1 MEKRSVIKKF
11 VGDKAFYKMV
21 LAVAVPILVQN
32 GISQFVNLLD
42 NLMVGAIGTEQM
54 SGVSICNQLLFVF
67 NLCIFGGHA
76 GAGIYGAQY
85 YGKGDNEG
93 VRQVFRFKLWTSLL
107 LTAVGLVVLG
117 FFREPLISLFLHE
130 GSEQGDLAATLAYG
144 MDYMKVM
151 LFGLLPFALSQTYS
165 STLRET
171 QQPMLPMK
179 AGIAAVLVNLVGNY
193 ILIYGKFGAPEMGV
207 MGAAVATVISRFVE
221 LGIIVIACHKQE
233 KKYAFAK
240 GLYKTLLVPGALA
253 LALFRKGLPLMINE
267 ALWSGGQTFM
277 TQLYSRRGLAVVAA
291 LNISGTVSNL
301 FFIAFLAMGN
311 ATGIV
316 VGNLLGAGKLA
327 EAKETNTRMTAFSV
341 FCCVVLGVLLLA
353 TAGLFPML
361 YNTTEEVRTLAAFFL
376 QIVAVCMPMF
386 AYTNNNY
393 FTLRSGGLV
402 KMTILF
408 DCGYVWLLC
417 IPVTYLLTVHSS
429 LDIVPVYAVV
439 QGMEIIKVMLGYYFV
454 KQGRWLRTLVEA

>member
-1 MEKRSVIKKF
+1 MEKRVFLKRY

-21 LAVAVPILVQN
+21 LAVAIPILVQN

-67 NLCIFGGHA
+67 NLCIFGGYA

-85 YGKGDNEG
+85 YGRGDTEG
-93 VRQVFRFKLWTSLL
+93 VRQVFRFKLWTGLL

-130 GSEQGDLAATLAYG
+130 GSEQGDLVATLNYG
-144 MDYMKVM
+144 LDYMQVM
-151 LFGLLPFALSQTYS
+151 LFGLLPFALSQAYS

-193 ILIYGKFGAPEMGV
+193 ILIYGKFGAPALGV
-207 MGAAVATVISRFVE
+207 MGAAIATVLSRFVE
-221 LGIIVIACHKQE
+221 LGIIVIACHKQHE
-233 KKYAFAK
+233 KYPFAK
-240 GLYKTLLVPGALA
+240 GLYKTLLVPGSLA
-253 LALFRKGLPLMINE
+253 VALFQKGLPLMINE
-267 ALWSGGQTFM
+267 ALWSGGQTMM

-316 VGNLLGAGKLA
+316 VGNLLGAGKLE
-327 EAKETNTRMTAFSV
+327 EAKQTNTRMTAFSV
-341 FCCVVLGVLLLA
+341 FCCVVLGILLLL
-353 TAGLFPML
+353 TAQFFPLL
-361 YNTTEEVRTLAAFFL
+361 YNTTGEVRSIATAFL
-376 QIVAVCMPMF
+376 RIVALFMPLF
-386 AYTNNNY
+386 SYTNSSY

-402 KMTILF
+402 KLTIIF
-408 DCGYVWLLC
+408 DCGFVWLLS
-417 IPVTYLLTVHSS
+417 IPVTYLLAVHTT
-429 LDIVPVYAVV
+429 LPIVTVYALV
-439 QGMEIIKVMLGYYFV
+439 QMLEIVKVSMGYAFV
-454 KQGRWLRTLVEA
+454 KQGKWLRTLE

>member
-1 MEKRSVIKKF
+1 MENKGFLKKY

-21 LAVAVPILVQN
+21 MAVALPILVQN

-67 NLCIFGGHA
+67 NLCIFGGHS

-85 YGKGDNEG
+85 YGKGDHEG

-107 LTAVGLVVLG
+107 LTAVGLVILG

-130 GSEQGDLAATLAYG
+130 GSEQGDLVATLGYG
-144 MDYMKVM
+144 MDYMQVM
-151 LFGLLPFALSQTYS
+151 LFGLLPFALSQTYA

-193 ILIYGKFGAPEMGV
+193 ILIYGKFGAPALGV
-207 MGAAVATVISRFVE
+207 QGAAIATVLSRFVE
-221 LGIIVIACHKQE
+221 LGIIVIACHRQE
-233 KKYAFAK
+233 KKYTFAK

-253 LALFRKGLPLMINE
+253 VSLLRKALPLMANE
-267 ALWSGGQTFM
+267 TLWSGGQTFM

-291 LNISGTVSNL
+291 LNISSTVSNL
-301 FFIAFLAMGN
+301 FSIAFLAMGN

-316 VGNLLGAGKLA
+316 VGNLLGAGKLE
-327 EAKETNTRMTAFSV
+327 EARETNSRMTAFSV
-341 FCCVVLGVLLLA
+341 FSCVVLGALLLC
-353 TAGLFPML
+353 TAGLFPRL
-361 YNTTEEVRTLAAFFL
+361 YNTTEEVRSLATSFL

-402 KMTILF
+402 KLTILF
-408 DCGYVWLLC
+408 DCGYVWLLS
-417 IPVTYLLTVHSS
+417 IPVTYLLAVYSP
-429 LDIVPVYAVV
+429 LGIVPVYAIV
-439 QGMEIIKVMLGYYFV
+439 QGLEIVKVTLGYSFV
-454 KQGRWLRTLVEA
+454 KQGKWLRTLVEE